1 MLVGFGSIAFK
12 CISTALGDC
21 KKKKKIILY
30 VGTQNAFIKASLCL
44 GRNDLCSIKAQ
55 LKCLLA
61 PYLPRKNILFSSS
74 EHSCLDTEQCFLWT
88 NLAKERAGLFSAG
101 TLVCHK
107 AVGLWDSAVRW
118 LLHHYTQICL
128 QKCLLKYR
136 PGRGSNVGPSAT
148 KSSACVGRAQPGAE
162 WCSPWIKGGE
172 KGMAQVLVP

>member
-74 EHSCLDTEQCFLWT
+74 EHSCLDIEQCFL
-88 NLAKERAGLFSAG
+88 
-101 TLVCHK
+101 
-107 AVGLWDSAVRW
+107 
-118 LLHHYTQICL
+118 
-128 QKCLLKYR
+128 
-136 PGRGSNVGPSAT
+136 
-148 KSSACVGRAQPGAE
+148 
-162 WCSPWIKGGE
+162 
-172 KGMAQVLVP
+172 